1 MPRAR
6 RVLKWVFVV
15 LAVVVVGGA
24 IFLGPRIYRLSNI
37 GAGYIAKQMCS
48 CVFVGERDFAACR
61 SDMPPDMVRVGAELL
76 PGGAGVRAWVRGI
89 VSREARYTPGTGCT
103 LY

>member
-1 MPRAR
+1 MARVR
-6 RVLKWVFVV
+6 RVVKWLLVLVLV
-15 LAVVVVGGA
+15 LALGGGIYLA
-24 IFLGPRIYRLSNI
+24 PRIYRLCNI

-61 SDMPPDMVRVGAELL
+61 VDMPPDMVNVHAELL
-76 PGGAGVRAWVRGI
+76 AEGNGVRAWVRGV